1 MGSWYNLIGEDLSN
15 CITNKCG
22 NIPVR
27 QSGLTSTPQ
36 MEAEF
41 QARRSAWLTCKESC
55 EKARFNLAGV
65 GTLGS
70 VNTSGVTPLGGLT
83 TIAPTRN
90 TGETTTITNENAN
103 VRPLGIGTPLNRP
116 KGISKNTIL
125 IGVGVLAVVAFF
137 MLRRK

>member
-27 QSGLTSTPQ
+27 PARVTITPQ

-55 EKARFNLAGV
+55 EKAR
-65 GTLGS
+65 S
-70 VNTSGVTPLGGLT
+70 NTSGVKPTPIMDT
-83 TIAPTRN
+83 
-90 TGETTTITNENAN
+90 
-103 VRPLGIGTPLNRP
+103 RPLEKQDGSNLELTGSP